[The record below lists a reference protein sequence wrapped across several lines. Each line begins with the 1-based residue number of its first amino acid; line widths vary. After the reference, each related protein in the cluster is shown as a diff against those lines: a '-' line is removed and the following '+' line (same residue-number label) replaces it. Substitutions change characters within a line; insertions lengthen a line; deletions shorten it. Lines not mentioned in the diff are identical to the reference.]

1 MDILR
6 TRLMKGIN
14 PMKCSQLVLLCR
26 LNRSLLVIV
35 VAIFVILFPS
45 SMTIMAQ
52 SQRPTNSSS
61 RAVGGRFEGVSH
73 VLPKMGQDRPLFCR
87 TIWRFWSRG
96 VGTSN
101 EPVRTHACSV
111 CGPSR
116 MPERCT
122 CRRFDLKPD
131 PGNSEEVK
139 AKQAAAADELKRIR
153 KDMQQRFR
161 NGEWD
166 GDRARMKMAIDEAS
180 QSLVQQVL
188 DLQRAQENAIDYSQ
202 MFRSYQEVLERRL
215 ERRAAIESEFEDQI
229 AVFLDEEQLARW
241 EAVKRRL
248 VFDNEL
254 EHGLLAGESLDLD
267 IALTKAVTDDEE
279 RALAAD
285 LLRRWRREAGDLL
298 VMRRPDLMDVARRY
312 LQPVKRPIRRHGCGQ
327 PGGPSCRPCVITTC
341 PMPNRSRM
349 C

>member
-26 LNRSLLVIV
+26 LKRSLLVIV

-73 VLPKMGQDRPLFCR
+73 VLPKMGQDRPLFL
-87 TIWRFWSRG
+87 SDNLEVLVEGLG

-101 EPVRTHACSV
+101 EPVLELMLAQYADSFENARAVYMQEAST
-111 CGPSR
+111 
-116 MPERCT
+116 
-122 CRRFDLKPD
+122 LKPD

-202 MFRSYQEVLERRL
+202 MFRSYQEVLERWL

-285 LLRRWRREAGDLL
+285 LLSRWRREAGDLL
-298 VMRRPDLMDVARRY
+298 VMQARS
-312 LQPVKRPIRRHGCGQ
+312 HGCGSSIST
-327 PGGPSCRPCVITTC
+327 GR
-341 PMPNRSRM
+341 
-349 C
+349 